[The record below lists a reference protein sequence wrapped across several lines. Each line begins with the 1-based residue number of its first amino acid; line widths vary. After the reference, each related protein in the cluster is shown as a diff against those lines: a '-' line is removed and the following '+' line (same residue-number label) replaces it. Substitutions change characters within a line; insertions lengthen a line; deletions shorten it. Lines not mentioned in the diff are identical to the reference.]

1 MKTRRGVYWNLN
13 ESEIFAQVDGI
24 IFYFSSRFNKER
36 FERGYKNY
44 ITLESLKL
52 FNKYSV
58 PFNLNFLLL
67 ISFYHNIEKRG
78 FRIIINEKE
87 LHYNDIVITASYI
100 EKT

>member
-58 PFNLNFLLL
+58 PFNLDLFLL

-87 LHYNDIVITASYI
+87 FHYKDLVITASYL